1 MLSWAIESVRMLLR
15 SLLPVLILLARVMR
29 VATSKLLPTMFL
41 NNYEGRILSDV
52 GMEMK
57 EPFRLRKERMRKG
70 KNDFLFHRFL
80 FCLGAECAGL
90 SSGGDFKKLLRCF
103 LILICSPFPKKDK
116 KKNQ

>member
-1 MLSWAIESVRMLLR
+1 MSFIVCSDLGFMLSWAIESVRMLLR

-70 KNDFLFHRFL
+70 KNIFCSIDFFFVWARNAQA
-80 FCLGAECAGL
+80 CRQVGI
-90 SSGGDFKKLLRCF
+90 S
-103 LILICSPFPKKDK
+103 
-116 KKNQ
+116 KNYCDAF